1 MLDMDMTPH
10 LSSSSTLTILK
21 SSGRSHSDAVHGSF
35 SSGMGDCCPPV
46 FDPSTLFALIAGIAL
61 ATYFLRPV
69 CLHTL
74 SLSFIFVFVFETSA
88 PCLWSAVFVFA
99 IAFVSFAKE
108 CICWKCYIVEWI
120 LRLLLLDPVTSHAS
134 GFLPN
139 FTTCL
144 PTSHNH
150 LLANNPYHG
159 SSLNESAMS
168 DISLFSASS
177 PLSLFSPLL
186 STATARSHQGPHG
199 GFSSGFGGCCP
210 PVFNPGTLFALISGI
225 ALATY
230 FLRPVYCSV
239 CLLYS
244 WTQEIWLWTENVNTK
259 VGDCSDHVRG
269 EGFSGPMGTLC
280 TKW

>member
-1 MLDMDMTPH
+1 MIRCLCLCNCICILCQGMYMLKVLH
-10 LSSSSTLTILK
+10 
-21 SSGRSHSDAVHGSF
+21 SGVDPACCYWTRSH
-35 SSGMGDCCPPV
+35 
-46 FDPSTLFALIAGIAL
+46 
-61 ATYFLRPV
+61 
-69 CLHTL
+69 HTL
-74 SLSFIFVFVFETSA
+74 Q
-88 PCLWSAVFVFA
+88 
-99 IAFVSFAKE
+99 AFCPISPPAN
-108 CICWKCYIVEWI
+108 I
-120 LRLLLLDPVTSHAS
+120 
-134 GFLPN
+134 
-139 FTTCL
+139 L

-150 LLANNPYHG
+150 LLANPYHG

-186 STATARSHQGPHG
+186 STVTGRSHQGPHG

-239 CLLYS
+239 CLAM
-244 WTQEIWLWTENVNTK
+244 WLWTENVNTK
-259 VGDCSDHVRG
+259 VGDCSDNVRG
-269 EGFSGPMGTLC
+269 EGLSRPMGTLC